1 MSRNRGERKDVLRHE
16 VKTRVNEQKFKEL
29 TTLLAK
35 THHRT
40 MSELVRNIL
49 YNRPIKT
56 YIIDETF
63 SKVMEEISGV
73 RKELNSIGININ
85 QVTRNFNASS
95 NPAQKLMLSFNI
107 AEHYKA
113 VVAKVGALV
122 ILISKLAD
130 KWLQE

>member
-1 MSRNRGERKDVLRHE
+1 MSRNRGERKEVLRHE

-29 TTLLAK
+29 VTLLAK

-63 SKVMEEISGV
+63 SKAMEEISGV
-73 RKELNSIGININ
+73 RKELNAIGINTFQNSQIN
-85 QVTRNFNASS
+85 GCKNKYR
-95 NPAQKLMLSFNI
+95 
-107 AEHYKA
+107 
-113 VVAKVGALV
+113 
-122 ILISKLAD
+122 
-130 KWLQE
+130 

>member
-1 MSRNRGERKDVLRHE
+1 MSRNRGERKEVLRHE

-29 TTLLAK
+29 VTLLAK

-40 MSELVRNIL
+40 MSELFRNIL
-49 YNRPIKT
+49 YNRTIKT

-73 RKELNSIGININ
+73 RKELNAIGININ

-95 NPAQKLMLSFNI
+95 DPSQKLMHAFKI
-107 AEHYKA
+107 AEHYRA
-113 VVAKVGALV
+113 VGIKVDALF
-122 ILISKLAD
+122 ILISKL
-130 KWLQE
+130 